1 MYPVPYEIEQANFK
15 RHLRALLASDNGVP
29 LSIVEQERRLAK
41 RIRQSSIS
49 ERLAHLLSGV
59 QDAER
64 KAAEPFEVFVMG
76 EGKHGKSTFI
86 NSVLGQNAA
95 ATDFLPKTWC
105 FNRYIALDNPADIV
119 RVFADPRLLND
130 PNATRL
136 RQTLGVQSGEFRGL
150 LEFRVTREQADQ
162 IAFTE
167 ECQVSNSLGS
177 PKPYFSPVMEME
189 WIVSSQ
195 NALLPGI
202 RLVDTMGIN
211 QQLAP
216 ASHLHHL
223 KWQYE
228 RADAVIW
235 LVTAEK
241 IGARELRKELL
252 EARRYSK
259 QLILVVNKWDQLSEA
274 SKQKALDRSER
285 EYGQLVSAIVPMSA
299 LAAVIARQGLS
310 ATPTD
315 DERQWAK
322 KHESLSSEE
331 VLTKSGLPMLQ
342 QHFEQFL
349 DGRRALTR
357 NLQIYAALRQKGS
370 EFRTMASTARSD
382 AEANLQLYE
391 ALRQRISSAKTKT
404 TAQISGNTSNLSRD
418 ALRRVRSGIQS
429 VDYDSRERARGLMQ
443 LDAITNDLRLLVQS
457 ESLAATAGYADILNW
472 VASSAKQY
480 LESEFSS
487 TGRVAEKIS
496 TVCTTKTDVRVEAE
510 STKWTIPDPTNSIQ
524 RFLIGV
530 GDFLSEVPLLGG
542 FVKNMVIEAKA
553 KATREIREALE
564 KDVIPQIEALFADMK
579 KRLVKANDGVAV
591 ALETDCQ
598 EQFEQSGGKAMH
610 TRMITDIDSALK
622 GPTIEPLLIALPVR
636 MMRRLNWRKA

>member
-1 MYPVPYEIEQANFK
+1 MVPVSYNIHRANFK
-15 RHLRALLASDNGVP
+15 RHLRALLASGNGVP
-29 LSIVEQERRLAK
+29 RSIVEQEKRLAK
-41 RIRQSSIS
+41 RIKQSNIS

-86 NSVLGQNAA
+86 NSILGENAA

-105 FNRYIALDNPADIV
+105 FNRYIALEHPSDTV
-119 RVFADPRLLND
+119 RVFADPRLLD
-130 PNATRL
+130 DREASHL
-136 RQTLGVQSGEFRGL
+136 KQTLGIQIGEFRGL
-150 LEFRVTREQADQ
+150 LEFRASREQAQQ
-162 IAFTE
+162 IALVE
-167 ECQVSNSLGS
+167 ESHVANSLGG
-177 PKPYFSPVMEME
+177 PKPYFSPIMEME
-189 WIVSSQ
+189 WVIASK

-216 ASHLHHL
+216 ASHRHHL

-285 EYGQLVSAIVPMSA
+285 EYGQLVSAIVPMSS
-299 LAAVIARQGLS
+299 LGAVIARQGLS
-310 ATPTD
+310 GTPTD

-322 KHESLSSEE
+322 EHELLSRDE
-331 VLTKSGLPMLQ
+331 LLAKSGMPLLQ
-342 QHFEQFL
+342 QNFEQFL
-349 DGRRALTR
+349 DGRRTLTR

-370 EFRTMASTARSD
+370 EFRNMATTARSD
-382 AEANLQLYE
+382 AEANLELYE
-391 ALRQRISSAKTKT
+391 ALRQKISSAKANSS
-404 TAQISGNTSNLSRD
+404 AQITCRTSDLSRD
-418 ALRRVRSGIQS
+418 ALMRVRSGIQS

-443 LDAITNDLRLLVQS
+443 LDGITNDLRMLIQT
-457 ESLAATAGYADILNW
+457 ESLAATAGYAEILNW

-480 LESEFSS
+480 HESEFSS

-510 STKWTIPDPTNSIQ
+510 STLWSIPDPTNSIQ
-524 RFLIGV
+524 RFLIGM
-530 GDFLSEVPLLGG
+530 GDFLSGVPLLGG

-553 KATREIREALE
+553 NATREIKDALE
-564 KDVIPQIEALFADMK
+564 NEVIPQVEALFTDTK
-579 KRLVKANDGVAV
+579 ERLVKANDGVSTT
-591 ALETDCQ
+591 LLTDCN
-598 EQFEQSGGKAMH
+598 EQFELSGGKSMH
-610 TRMITDIDSALK
+610 SRLILDINTALK

-636 MMRRLNWRKA
+636 MMRRLNWRKV